1 MDVFKMHEASQ
12 PSSSSPSNHLNG
24 FHVNGSELKTE
35 AQGLNGSAA
44 ISPSVN
50 GGGTTRA
57 MYMDPNVIDPF
68 KLMEPQLR
76 SLSESIKLL
85 VQSDNPV
92 LHK

>member
-1 MDVFKMHEASQ
+1 MDVFKMHEASN
-12 PSSSSPSNHLNG
+12 PSTSSPSNHVNG
-24 FHVNGSELKTE
+24 FHANGSELKADTH
-35 AQGLNGSAA
+35 GLNGNSAGVPGG
-44 ISPSVN
+44 S
-50 GGGTTRA
+50 GGGSARA

-92 LHK
+92 LDK